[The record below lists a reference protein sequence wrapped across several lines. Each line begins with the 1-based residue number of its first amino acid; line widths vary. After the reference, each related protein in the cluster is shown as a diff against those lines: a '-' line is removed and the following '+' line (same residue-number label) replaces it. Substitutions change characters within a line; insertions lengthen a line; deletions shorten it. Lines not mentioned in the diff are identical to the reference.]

1 MRPRGPSQ
9 ELIKAS
15 FTGDERHK
23 EGNIENKYSDT
34 TNLWS
39 GLKFYVSYSIQQELE
54 EFRVDSLLS
63 LILNSF
69 PFSYL
74 SYRQYYP

>member
-1 MRPRGPSQ
+1 
-9 ELIKAS
+9 
-15 FTGDERHK
+15 
-23 EGNIENKYSDT
+23 
-34 TNLWS
+34 
-39 GLKFYVSYSIQQELE
+39 VSYSIQQELE

-74 SYRQYYP
+74 NYRQYHPDIVREMAKVIHE